1 MSTYDQL
8 CKEAEKLYNDISSL
22 NTIKKVLA
30 KNTGDNERYNYESF
44 HRQLLIL
51 VELKQSEH
59 DSFVKN
65 FESGQNIINTII
77 DYLLTLNNIR
87 EQVRIDYSLVD
98 KTSVKFISQ
107 MYLFESYLNG
117 LKSPKV
123 RKVID
128 VGSATVSV
136 KTKEILDYIDL
147 HGETIEKFIENYK
160 NYYNLLEEYNKELD
174 EKKKSFDSNF
184 KDADI
189 SYRNRMDKR
198 VEEFNDEL
206 KGYFKSINMRVD
218 SEVDSTI
225 NDLETKYK
233 TLDEDI
239 KHSLE
244 ELKSEVFE
252 YKASINETLHD
263 IENNVFREQLAR
275 YFYSE
280 RKKLKGDLD
289 FNIFFYA
296 FVISV
301 ITWWNKIPKDYSL
314 EWVLPMKILVS
325 YVIILAGV
333 QILYNIMRKF
343 HK

>member
-8 CKEAEKLYNDISSL
+8 CKEAEKLYNDNSSL

-30 KNTGDNERYNYESF
+30 KNTGDNAKYNYESF
-44 HRQLLIL
+44 ERQLLIL
-51 VELKQSEH
+51 VELKQPEH

-65 FESGQNIINTII
+65 FESGQSIVNAII
-77 DYLLTLNNIR
+77 DCLLTLNNLR
-87 EQVRIDYSLVD
+87 EQTRIDYSLVD
-98 KTSVKFISQ
+98 KTSVKLISK
-107 MYLFESYLNG
+107 MYLFEGYISG

-123 RKVID
+123 RKEIPA
-128 VGSATVSV
+128 GSTTVYV
-136 KTKEILDYIDL
+136 KTKDILDYIVL
-147 HGETIEKFIENYK
+147 HGDTIEKFIENYK
-160 NYYNLLEEYNKELD
+160 NYYNLIEEYNKDLE
-174 EKKKSFDSNF
+174 EKKQAIDSSF

-189 SYRNRMDKR
+189 YYRNSMDKR
-198 VEEFNDEL
+198 VSGFNDEL
-206 KGYFKSINMRVD
+206 RGYIKSINLKID
-218 SEVDSTI
+218 SE
-225 NDLETKYK
+225 LENTKNNFQ
-233 TLDEDI
+233 EDYNSLNENI
-239 KHSLE
+239 KRSLE
-244 ELKSEVFE
+244 ALQDEVAE
-252 YKASINETLHD
+252 QRSIINEALHD
-263 IENNVFREQLAR
+263 MENNVFREQLAY

-301 ITWWNKIPKDYSL
+301 ITWWSKIPKDYSI
-314 EWVLPMKILVS
+314 EWILPLKILVS